1 MGVALDIGKCSV
13 VIMYHLPTSRFS
25 MALEICQ
32 NLQSL
37 QSLRTLLARLAE

>member
-32 NLQSL
+32 NLQP
-37 QSLRTLLARLAE
+37 LRTLLARLAE